1 MNLMDSTG
9 HRVSGA
15 TGRSLAH
22 FEQASRELLCMV
34 DDPAATVDR
43 ALTESP
49 DMTMAHVLKA
59 WLHLLGT
66 EPSGVPV
73 ALACCEAAA
82 RLPADD
88 REERHIAAANALA
101 HGRWREAGLHLEDL
115 SARYPRDTLALQA
128 GHQIDFFR
136 GDSRML
142 RDRIARAL
150 PAWDRTIPGWHAVL
164 GMYSFGLE
172 ETGDYAQAEAHG
184 RMSVELEPR
193 DSWAWHAVAHV
204 HEMRNAPRE
213 GIAWLSPSRETW
225 SAGSFLGTHNTWH
238 LALFELELDEHEQ
251 ALRLYDEA
259 VGGTGSSVVLDLIDA
274 SAMLWRLRLRGVDVG
289 RRWDSI
295 ADRWAAVL
303 AGGGAGQY
311 AFNDVHAMLAYVG
324 ADRAAAQGELLK
336 AMEDTARESADN
348 GEFTRDVGLP
358 VARAIQALGAG
369 DAARAVTLL
378 RPVRSQAHRF
388 GGSHAQRDLVDLTL
402 IDAAQ
407 RAGDQP
413 LAAALVAERA
423 ALRPHS
429 PLAQRLTQRLRVGAQ
444 A

>member
-1 MNLMDSTG
+1 MNLMDATG

-15 TGRSLAH
+15 TPAALDH
-22 FEQASRELLCMV
+22 YEQAARELLCLV
-34 DDPAATVDR
+34 DDPAATIDR
-43 ALTESP
+43 SLAESP
-49 DMTMAHVLKA
+49 EMTMAHVLKA

-88 REERHIAAANALA
+88 REERHLAAASALA
-101 HGRWREAGLHLEDL
+101 HGRWREAGLRLEDL

-150 PAWDRTIPGWHAVL
+150 PAWDAQVPGWHAVL
-164 GMYSFGLE
+164 GMYAFGLE
-172 ETGDYAQAEAHG
+172 ETADYAQAEAHG
-184 RMSVELEPR
+184 RAAVEIEPR

-204 HEMRNAPRE
+204 HEMRNAPRD
-213 GIAWLSPSRETW
+213 GIEWLSPHRATW
-225 SAGSFLGTHNTWH
+225 SRGSFLATHNTWH
-238 LALFELELDEHEQ
+238 LALFELELGEEQ
-251 ALRLYDEA
+251 HVLRLYDEA

-274 SAMLWRLRLRGVDVG
+274 SAMLWRLRLRGVELG
-289 RRWDSI
+289 RRWDSV
-295 ADRWAAVL
+295 ADRWSAVL
-303 AGGGAGQY
+303 AGAGAGQY

-324 ADRAAAQGELLK
+324 ADRAGAQAELLE
-336 AMEDTARESADN
+336 AMEETAREKADN
-348 GEFTRDVGLP
+348 SEFTRAAGLP
-358 VARAIQALGAG
+358 IARAIHALGRGDAEQALA
-369 DAARAVTLL
+369 LL

-388 GGSHAQRDLVDLTL
+388 GGSHAQRDLVDQTMAE
-402 IDAAQ
+402 AA
-407 RAGDQP
+407 RLAGDRP
-413 LAAALVAERA
+413 LAEALAHERA

-429 PLAQRLTQRLRVGAQ
+429 AAAQRRVAPTR
-444 A
+444 

>member
-1 MNLMDSTG
+1 VNLMDSTG

-15 TGRSLAH
+15 TSASLEY
-22 FEQASRELLCMV
+22 FEQAARELLCMV

-43 ALTESP
+43 ALAESP
-49 DMTMAHVLKA
+49 EMTMAHVLKA

-66 EPSGVPV
+66 EPSGIPV

-88 REERHIAAANALA
+88 REQRHLAAASALA
-101 HGRWREAGLHLEDL
+101 HGRWREAGLRLEDL
-115 SARYPRDTLALQA
+115 SARYPRDALALQS

-150 PAWDRTIPGWHAVL
+150 PAWDRTIPGWHGVL
-164 GMYSFGLE
+164 GMYAFGLE
-172 ETGDYAQAEAHG
+172 ETGDYAQAEAQG
-184 RMSVELEPR
+184 RASVELEPR

-213 GIAWLSPSRETW
+213 GIAWLSPNRATW

-238 LALFELELDEHEQ
+238 LALFELELDGHEQ

-259 VGGTGSSVVLDLIDA
+259 VGGTGSSVVMDLIDA

-289 RRWDSI
+289 RRWDSV
-295 ADRWAAVL
+295 ADRWTAAL
-303 AGGGAGQY
+303 AGAGAGQY

-324 ADRAAAQGELLK
+324 ADRVAAQGELLK
-336 AMEDTARESADN
+336 AMEDTARENADN
-348 GEFTRDVGLP
+348 GEFTRDAGLP
-358 VARAIQALGAG
+358 VALAVQALGAG
-369 DAARAVTLL
+369 DAARAVALL

-388 GGSHAQRDLVDLTL
+388 GGSHAQRDLIDLTL
-402 IDAAQ
+402 IEAAQ

-413 LAAALVAERA
+413 LTAALAAERA

-429 PLAQRLTQRLRVGAQ
+429 PLAQRRLAATR
-444 A
+444 